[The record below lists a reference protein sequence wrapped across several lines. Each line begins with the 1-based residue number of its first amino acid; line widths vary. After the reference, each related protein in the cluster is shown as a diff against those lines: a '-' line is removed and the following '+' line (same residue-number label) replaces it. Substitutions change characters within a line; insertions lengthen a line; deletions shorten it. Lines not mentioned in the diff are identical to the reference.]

1 MAKGR
6 GRLSSIQ
13 LLPQECSDIVI
24 WAAGELQQIQSGRS
38 QLDIYKEF
46 VAKLEERQRESRGEL
61 DFRIP
66 SFSSFNRYSMD
77 LDATTREM
85 NEAREMASAVLAGLD
100 HGDGDEITKFVGE
113 AIKAAVMAML
123 RTQKGKLN
131 SKNLQELAGTMRMI
145 AVAQAT
151 SSAHRQKLEAEV
163 TAKTQ
168 ETVKEIGRKA
178 GVSPEALDE
187 INRALGAG

>member
-24 WAAGELQQIQSGRS
+24 WAAGELQQSPRT
-38 QLDIYKEF
+38 QLDIYQEF
-46 VAKLEERQRESRGEL
+46 VLKLQERQRESRGEL
-61 DFRIP
+61 DFKIP
-66 SFSSFNRYSMD
+66 SFSAFNRYSID

-85 NEAREMASAVLAGLD
+85 NEAREMASAVLSGLD

-113 AIKAAVMAML
+113 ALKAAVMAML

-131 SKNLQELAGTMRMI
+131 PKNLMELASTMRMVT
-145 AVAQAT
+145 VAQAT
-151 SSAHRQKLEAEV
+151 SAAHRQKLETEMA
-163 TAKTQ
+163 TKTKEAI
-168 ETVKEIGRKA
+168 ETVGKKA
-178 GVSPEALDE
+178 GISQDTLDE
-187 INRALGAG
+187 ISRRLGAV